1 MFIRKSV
8 KESVTEKLIQKYD
21 KNHQKRIHC
30 GVKQVGRF
38 WEKKDGSPQE
48 FEDFCL
54 SNFYA
59 ESEKLNKL
67 FTRLEKNFE
76 SLYGNFHRVSRQFYW
91 NMHVETGPM
100 LPIDYQF
107 ANVNV
112 FAHINDDL
120 FQEKIAFTILLNFP
134 VYSLDEKS
142 STDLNWSRRKWAET
156 RLADYF
162 NERTPAAVKTKR
174 IRAYVAADDYVNKYN
189 FNMYC
194 LIIDTGERLFP
205 KELILI
211 SHWGLRDEIKAQYIN
226 EDGLKKQQ
234 LIQKVMER
242 VVRQEIPEA
251 VIDSSEWDWNPFT
264 NGIWKAG
271 TKEKGYKEFELNRRY
286 ELLGNVFAAEM
297 VVDQYMPD
305 YPSLIARR
313 FNQDREISK
322 ETVTDLLISILS
334 APVVQKTAELIRK
347 RLSRDLQPFD
357 IWYDGFKPKNAKSE
371 SELDALVSQKYGSLE
386 IFQNKL
392 PDILIELGFSQKTS
406 NSLASHIR
414 VDPARGA
421 GHAVGAMMREDNAHL
436 RTRTPE
442 TGLDY
447 KGFNTAMHELGHT
460 VEQVFS
466 LNEMDFYFLE
476 GVPNTAI
483 TEAFA
488 FLFQKRDMNIL
499 GVRSDGGESKILQH
513 LSTFWS
519 TYEICGVALVDIG
532 IWDWMYKHP
541 ECTKEQVRNAILEIA
556 FEIWNKYYFPVFGI
570 KDQVLLAVY
579 SHIIDCGMY
588 IPDYPLGLIIS
599 FQIEE
604 YMKNHD
610 LATEMERMC
619 KLGKLSPQVWM
630 WQAVGEEISTQ
641 PMIQAAGKAV
651 DYFNNQ

>member
-1 MFIRKSV
+1 MSIRKSV
-8 KESVTEKLIQKYD
+8 KDSVTNKLIQKYD
-21 KNHQKRIHC
+21 KNHQKRIHS
-30 GVKQVGRF
+30 GVNQVCRF
-38 WEKKDGSPQE
+38 WQKKDGTPLE

-54 SNFYA
+54 ANFYA
-59 ESEKLNKL
+59 EPEKLDKL

-76 SLYGNFHRVSRQFYW
+76 SLFGNFHRVSRQFYW

-134 VYSLDEKS
+134 VYSLEEKNS
-142 STDLNWSRRKWAET
+142 AGLNWSRRKWAET

-162 NERTPAAVKTKR
+162 NERIPAALKTER

-189 FNMYC
+189 FYMNC
-194 LIIDTGERLFP
+194 LTDGTCERLFP
-205 KELILI
+205 KDLKLI
-211 SHWGLRDEIKAQYIN
+211 SHWDLRDEIKAQYIN

-234 LIQKVMER
+234 LIQKVMEM
-242 VVRQEIPEA
+242 VVQQEIPKA
-251 VIDSSEWDWNPFT
+251 VIDSNEWDWDPYANE
-264 NGIWKAG
+264 IWKKG
-271 TKEKGYKEFELNRRY
+271 TKEKGSNEFELNRRY

-297 VVDQYMPD
+297 IVDPYMPD

-313 FNQDREISK
+313 FNQDREIPK
-322 ETVTDLLISILS
+322 ETVTDLLKSILS
-334 APVVQKTAELIRK
+334 APVVQKTADLIRK
-347 RLSRDLQPFD
+347 RLKRDLQPFD
-357 IWYDGFKPKNAKSE
+357 IWYDGFKPENAKPE
-371 SELDALVSQKYGSLE
+371 PELNAMVSQKYGTLE
-386 IFQNKL
+386 VFQNKL
-392 PDILIELGFSQKTS
+392 PDILHELGFSPLTS
-406 NSLASHIR
+406 NNLASHIR

-488 FLFQKRDMNIL
+488 FLFQKRDMDVL
-499 GVRSDGGESKILQH
+499 GIQSDGEENEMLQY
-513 LSTFWS
+513 LSTYWS

-541 ECTKEQVRNAILEIA
+541 ECSKEQVRDAILEIA
-556 FEIWNKYYFPVFGI
+556 METWNEYYFPVFGI
-570 KDQVLLAVY
+570 KNQVLLAVY

-588 IPDYPLGLIIS
+588 IPDYPLGHIVS

-630 WQAVGEEISTQ
+630 QQAVGEEISTQ
-641 PMIQAAGKAV
+641 PMTQAVEKAV
-651 DYFNNQ
+651 NYFNNL